1 MIPKRTIQ
9 FILVFILLTLV
20 SCSPAVYTPEDYPQI
35 DRAAI
40 VPVDI
45 ENAARPQIARRPF
58 SIPLIT
64 KPPSQCPAA

>member
-35 DRAAI
+35 DRRPLCRWI
-40 VPVDI
+40 SK
-45 ENAARPQIARRPF
+45 NAARPQIARRPF